1 MPQRPVRSVIER
13 KTPVTCSPATSV
25 AEAATLMRQHRVGAL
40 LVVEEERLSGI
51 FTERDALFKVIAE
64 NRDPRA
70 TMLSEVMTRDPQTI
84 APDRPFGH
92 ALHMMFEG
100 GFRHVPVVENGRP
113 IGVVS
118 ARDAL
123 GSELREF
130 ASNLETRE
138 RIGEILG

>member
-1 MPQRPVRSVIER
+1 MPQRPVRSVIEGQ
-13 KTPVTCSPATSV
+13 TPATCAPSTSI
-25 AEAATLMRQHRVGAL
+25 ADAARLMRRRRVGAL
-40 LVVEEERLSGI
+40 LVVEAGRLSGI

-64 NRDPRA
+64 DRDPRLA
-70 TMLSEVMTRDPQTI
+70 LVSEVMTVDPQTI

-92 ALHMMFEG
+92 ALHMMLEG
-100 GFRHVPVVENGRP
+100 GFRHVPVTENGRA

-123 GSELREF
+123 GSEIQEF

>member
-13 KTPVTCSPATSV
+13 QTPVTCPPETSV
-25 AEAATLMRQHRVGAL
+25 AEAAKLMHRHRVGAL
-40 LVVEEERLSGI
+40 LVVEGERLRGI
-51 FTERDALFKVIAE
+51 FTERDALFRVIAE
-64 NRDPRA
+64 DRDPR
-70 TMLSEVMTRDPQTI
+70 TTVVSEVMTGDPQTI
-84 APDRPFGH
+84 PPDRPFGH

-100 GFRHVPVVENGRP
+100 GFRHVPVTENGRP

-123 GSELREF
+123 GSELQEF
-130 ASNLETRE
+130 AANLETRE